1 MKSRLLGFFLLIS
14 YLSFGQDDSLQAKV
28 ILIGDA
34 GAFVTDGKTA
44 KEVQTSGN
52 HPVIEAVKK
61 HIKLDKKTVIV
72 YLGDNLYKEGLPDD
86 QTLGYAQAKAVLDT
100 QINVAKN
107 TGAKVVFIPG
117 NHDWNNGG
125 PHGYDAILREEQYIN
140 ILGDNNVRFY
150 PGGGCPGPIE
160 VPISADVT
168 LVVMDS
174 QWWLHESDKPGVESD
189 CPTKTEDEV
198 LVQLEDI
205 LQKNSKK
212 LVIFATH
219 HPFKSYGIHGG
230 NFNIKQ
236 HIFPLT
242 DLNPKYYFPLPIL
255 GSIYPI
261 TRGIFGTVQD
271 LPHPKYQNMI
281 NAVTKVLKTHPNVIN
296 VAGHEHTLQLIK
308 DSSHYYI
315 VSGSGCKSSR
325 VNKGRNAEY
334 VDKSLGFATIEVT
347 RKKDVDANIYAVE
360 SDSTGAAPLKRY
372 SSRLFN
378 FSVLPNPA
386 ADTVTKATVVAVQ
399 PFKDSVVAIPNP
411 KFNQAGWLKKFF
423 LGKNYRKEWATPV
436 QVKVFDLAKG
446 GYKIKSIG
454 GGKQT
459 KSLTITDKQGRDWVI
474 RTVNKDASLIIPE
487 GFRNSVAEAVVQ
499 DFISGSHPYAPL
511 IVPPLADRLKIA
523 APHPQLY
530 FIPDDPAFGI
540 YQPIFANQLVTIE
553 RKDASVDGTDTKSSA
568 TVFEHLV
575 EDNDNRVDQ
584 KAVLKAR
591 LLDMLIGDFDR
602 HFDQWKFGVADTGK
616 GKLYYPIPRDRDQA
630 LYYANGLL
638 NKWVSGYLLPF
649 LKGFREDIPKVNWFN
664 WPARDFD
671 RLFLNQLNWND
682 WQTTITEVQTSL
694 SDEVLQEAVS
704 RLPKEVQP
712 ISGSTIL
719 EKLKSRRN
727 LLMKRGEEYYHF
739 LSNQVNVL
747 GSNKKELFKITP
759 ADKGFRVQV
768 FKRNKETDSASLMYD
783 RTFVASETDEVHLYG
798 FNNEDIFD
806 VDPNVDSRVRLR
818 IIGGRGLDT
827 FNIRGNVKNYI
838 YDVFPDSNYVASKS
852 RSKIYIDDD
861 PSRNQFK
868 LSGFQYNT
876 NRFPT
881 INLGYNVDDKLLVG
895 IGFQRKTFGFRKE
908 PYASF
913 QKLTTLYATT
923 FHAYQV
929 KYTGE
934 FNELLGKSD
943 LLINAQL
950 VEPSL
955 NNFFGLGNNTEFK
968 NSLDYYRVRYN
979 YATADLM
986 IRKRPNGIMS
996 FSIGPSIFHYWNHQ
1010 EDNNN
1015 RILFKR
1021 DLVGLDSASVYA
1033 TKTYYGGKAGMVINY
1048 IDNGLMPTRG
1058 VYWNTELSSFAALH
1072 SSADPVTKIVS
1083 DMTVYGSWSIPAKLV
1098 AVLKVGGGHIFNKQF
1113 EYFQA
1118 LSLGQNNFLR
1128 GFRKNRFSGR
1138 SLAYGSLELRQKVFG
1153 SKSFLFPGDIGV
1165 IGFGDIGR
1173 VWMPG
1178 EDSKKWH
1185 TSYGGGLYY
1194 APFNMVIVSGT
1205 VAFSKEETLFN
1216 LSVGTRINLTF

>member
-1 MKSRLLGFFLLIS
+1 MKIRLLTFSLLFIS
-14 YLSFGQDDSLQAKV
+14 YLGFGQQDSLQARV
-28 ILIGDA
+28 VLIGDA
-34 GAFVTDGKTA
+34 GAFVTNGKTA
-44 KEVQTSGN
+44 KEVQSFGK
-52 HPVIEAVKK
+52 HPVIEAVKNY
-61 HIKLDKKTVIV
+61 IKLDKKTVIV

-100 QINVAKN
+100 QINVARN
-107 TGAKVVFIPG
+107 TGAKIIFIPG

-125 PHGYDAILREEQYIN
+125 PHGFDAILREEQYIN
-140 ILGDNNVRFY
+140 YLGDNNVRFF

-160 VPISADVT
+160 VPISEDVT

-189 CPTKTEDEV
+189 CPTKTEDEL

-212 LVIFATH
+212 LVIFACH

-242 DLNPKYYFPLPIL
+242 DLNPKYYFPLPII

-271 LPHPKYQNMI
+271 LPHPKYQNMV
-281 NAVTKVLKTHPNVIN
+281 NAVTKVLRTHPNVIN
-296 VAGHEHTLQLIK
+296 VAGHEHSLQLIK
-308 DSSHYYI
+308 DSSQYYI
-315 VSGSGCKSSR
+315 VSGSGCKSTR
-325 VNKGRNAEY
+325 VNKGKNAEY
-334 VDKSLGFATIEVT
+334 VDKSLGFATLEIT
-347 RKKDVDANIYAVE
+347 KKKDVDASIYAVE
-360 SDSTGAAPLKRY
+360 IDSVAPLKRY

-378 FSVLPNPA
+378 FSKLPEA
-386 ADTVTKATVVAVQ
+386 GADTVTKATVVVAE
-399 PFKDSVVAIPNP
+399 FKDSVVAIPNP
-411 KFNQAGWLKKFF
+411 QFDQAGWLKRFF
-423 LGKNYRKEWATPV
+423 LGKNYRKEWATA
-436 QVKVFDLAKG
+436 VKVRVFDLAKG

-459 KSLTITDKQGRDWVI
+459 KSLTITDKKGIDWVI
-474 RTVNKDASLIIPE
+474 RTVNKDASLIIPQSL
-487 GFRNSVAEAVVQ
+487 RNSVAEAVVQ

-511 IVPPLADRLKIA
+511 LVPTLADKLRIS

-540 YQPIFANQLVTIE
+540 YKPIFANQLVTIE
-553 RKDASVDGTDTKSSA
+553 RKDASVDETDTKSSA
-568 TVFEHLV
+568 NVFNHLV

-584 KAVLKAR
+584 KAVLRAR

-602 HFDQWKFGVADTGK
+602 HLDQWKFGVADTGK

-630 LYYANGLL
+630 LYNSNGVLNQWLSKSLL
-638 NKWVSGYLLPF
+638 QF
-649 LKGFREDIPKVNWFN
+649 LKGFREDIPKISWFN

-671 RLFLNQLNWND
+671 RLFLNRLNWKD
-682 WQTTITEVQTSL
+682 WQDAITEVQTSL
-694 SDEVLQEAVS
+694 TDQVLEEAVS
-704 RLPKEVQP
+704 KLPKEVQP
-712 ISGSTIL
+712 ISGPTIL
-719 EKLKSRRN
+719 KNLKGRRDI
-727 LLMKRGEEYYHF
+727 LMKRGEEYYQF

-747 GSNKKELFKITP
+747 GSNKKELFKVTP

-783 RTFVASETDEVHLYG
+783 RTFMASETDEVHLYG

-806 VDPNVDSRVRLR
+806 VDPNVNSRVRLR
-818 IIGGRGLDT
+818 IIGGRGVDT
-827 FNIRGNVKNYI
+827 FNVSGNVKNYI
-838 YDVFPDSNYVASKS
+838 YDVAQDSNYIVAKN
-852 RSKIYIDDD
+852 RSKVFIDND

-868 LSGFQYNT
+868 LTGFQYNI

-881 INLGYNVDDKLLVG
+881 VNIGYNIDDKLMVG
-895 IGFQRKTFGFRKE
+895 IGFQRKTYSFRKA
-908 PYASF
+908 PYASS
-913 QKLTTLYATT
+913 QRLTTLYATT

-929 KYTGE
+929 RYSGE
-934 FNELLGKSD
+934 FNEILGKND

-950 VEPSL
+950 IEPTL
-955 NNFFGLGNNTEFK
+955 NNFFGLGNSTEFK
-968 NSLDYYRVRYN
+968 FDLDYYRVRYS
-979 YATADLM
+979 YATVDLLL
-986 IRKRPNGIMS
+986 RKRPNNV
-996 FSIGPSIFHYWNHQ
+996 FNFRIGPSLFYYWNHQ
-1010 EDNNN
+1010 EDNKN
-1015 RILFKR
+1015 RILFKPA
-1021 DLVGLDSASVYA
+1021 LVGLDSASVYA
-1033 TKTYYGGKAGMVINY
+1033 TKTYYGGKAGMEINY
-1048 IDNGLMPTRG
+1048 IDNGLLPTRG
-1058 VYWNTELSSFAALH
+1058 LYWNSELSSFAALH
-1072 SSADPVTKIVS
+1072 SSADPITKIVS
-1083 DMTVYGSWSIPAKLV
+1083 DMTVYGSWAIPAKLV
-1098 AVLKVGGGHIFNKQF
+1098 AVLKLGGGHIFNKQF

-1138 SLAYGSLELRQKVFG
+1138 SLVYGSLELRQKVFG

-1173 VWMPG
+1173 VWMPN
-1178 EDSKKWH
+1178 EDSKTWH
-1185 TSYGGGLYY
+1185 TSYGAGLYY
-1194 APFNMVIVSGT
+1194 APFNLVIVSGT
-1205 VAFSKEETLFN
+1205 VAFSKEEMLFN